1 MKWYQAF
8 VKGAGDQYLNIRDRE
23 RDHQARLAE
32 IREQMNVDLAKEEQ
46 KNSLRNNMK
55 FGEFILK
62 DRDKVGDMWTDRENR
77 VTDFDAAMRGWFFND
92 DGTFNPWQP
101 LINKLPYQ

>member
-32 IREQMNVDLAKEEQ
+32 IREQMNVDLAKDAA
-46 KNSLRNNMK
+46 KDALKNNMK
-55 FGEFILK
+55 FGDFILK
-62 DRDKVGDMWTDRENR
+62 DRDRVGDMWTDREN
-77 VTDFDAAMRGWFFND
+77 
-92 DGTFNPWQP
+92 
-101 LINKLPYQ
+101 